1 MWLRIKVRDSLHKH
15 FTFYLLLFT
24 TFIIFVAIIE
34 IIATN
39 YVIKRSKEVIEIQK
53 SEYRLRNDE
62 KTVNFINKYADR
74 LHHLRGPNALIIDKT
89 PPSDLLFSVV
99 IPFSNLNNQNVL
111 IQGDSWAVAAKYSK
125 NFLKKYGEKKG
136 FGLILAGVRSYAPS
150 PMTLQ
155 LETLRD
161 DFSIH
166 PSIIIGIIDQTDI
179 GDELF
184 NYKEQINDTSGRL
197 NSLLPIGRHKSLG
210 SQVIK
215 REKNFTSSGFSIAI
229 LLKHA
234 LYHFQDKFLNRA
246 PSLALGSDILSPLT

>member
-1 MWLRIKVRDSLHKH
+1 
-15 FTFYLLLFT
+15 
-24 TFIIFVAIIE
+24 
-34 IIATN
+34 
-39 YVIKRSKEVIEIQK
+39 
-53 SEYRLRNDE
+53 
-62 KTVNFINKYADR
+62 
-74 LHHLRGPNALIIDKT
+74 
-89 PPSDLLFSVV
+89 
-99 IPFSNLNNQNVL
+99 
-111 IQGDSWAVAAKYSK
+111 
-125 NFLKKYGEKKG
+125 
-136 FGLILAGVRSYAPS
+136 
-150 PMTLQ
+150 MTLQ

-215 REKNFTSSGFSIAI
+215 REKKFTSSGFSIAI

-234 LYHFQDKFLNRA
+234 LYHFQDKFFNRA
-246 PSLALGSDILSPLT
+246 PSLVLGSDILSPLINGVDISLSQYFFSD